1 MRDQQGFT
9 LIEILVSVAIF
20 AMLVIGALGV
30 LGAAGAGGFLE
41 GFPSGLATA
50 RTARDITAA
59 GVFLE
64 SFQEYVATKDDATFI
79 EGGYCEGVGCG
90 VDAGCT
96 GSALSGSGI
105 TGYPTP
111 PGETYQ
117 LAWRCLG
124 VTVEKWYWDD
134 TTDTD
139 GAGSDKGKVYC
150 VFASTGCSAVV
161 TTEYLTRVRTRLT
174 WRLRNVDRTIE
185 LDRFMP

>member
-1 MRDQQGFT
+1 MRSQQGFT

-64 SFQEYVATKDDATFI
+64 AFQEYVATKDDAIFNP
-79 EGGYCEGVGCG
+79 GDYCEGVGCG
-90 VDAGCT
+90 VDAACT
-96 GSALSGSGI
+96 GPALSGSGI
-105 TGYPTP
+105 TGAPTP
-111 PGETYQ
+111 PGEDYQ
-117 LAWRCLG
+117 LDWRCLA
-124 VTVEKWYWDD
+124 VTVERWFWDD
-134 TTDTD
+134 TLDTD
-139 GAGSDKGKVYC
+139 GTGSDKGKVYC
-150 VFASTGCSAVV
+150 VVGSTGCGAAV

-174 WRLRNVDRTIE
+174 WRLRNVDRMIE